1 MSVLHCHSIL
11 QKYKKNL
18 TFQKKRTI
26 IHDRYAAITSF
37 MLCEL
42 YKNQHGLIDNVH
54 QLQKGF
60 YVTFPKSNI
69 EAVCQPGHQKVFT
82 QSEASLHKPQAPYS
96 CEAPYTKR
104 SFLTRAAGS
113 LLVRST
119 LHEAKLPYTSHRL
132 LTRAKHLR
140 TQLCAPHASC
150 RDVRCCSNLVTRV
163 AGRRCR
169 HAGCC

>member
-1 MSVLHCHSIL
+1 MFRCNYVSPLLPFHFAKVQNKSDIS
-11 QKYKKNL
+11 
-18 TFQKKRTI
+18 KKRTI
-26 IHDRYAAITSF
+26 IHDTYAASTSF

-42 YKNQHGLIDNVH
+42 YKNLHGLIDNVH

-82 QSEASLHKPQAPYS
+82 QSEAPYTP
-96 CEAPYTKR
+96 AGPYTKR

-119 LHEAKLPYTSHRL
+119 LEPHSARLTLRAEAF
-132 LTRAKHLR
+132 A
-140 TQLCAPHASC
+140 
-150 RDVRCCSNLVTRV
+150 V
-163 AGRRCR
+163 AVV
-169 HAGCC
+169 A